1 MPPINR
7 ARLRDRRD
15 ELDLRNRVL
24 ADRLEISESYLNNII
39 CGVNEPSQRLIY
51 RMERVLALAVG
62 ELTPD
67 ELPADAKPRRRPR
80 ETKTPPDRA
89 AEEAA

>member
-15 ELDLRNRVL
+15 ELDLRNKHL
-24 ADRLEISESYLNNII
+24 AERLEISESYLNNLI

-51 RMERVLALAVG
+51 RMARVLAVPLA
-62 ELTPD
+62 EL
-67 ELPADAKPRRRPR
+67 
-80 ETKTPPDRA
+80 
-89 AEEAA
+89 EATEQEVA